1 MVTLKGIVEG
11 VNLEHILIASRPQCG
26 STGVSCKDAVHCC
39 PNFVRG
45 SLFAV
50 FVVVVVVV
58 VRQQRRVRVRSGG
71 RANPR
76 SQLNI
81 YELPKACPLK

>member
-1 MVTLKGIVEG
+1 MVTLKGFIER
-11 VNLEHILIASRPQCG
+11 VNLEHILITSRSQSG
-26 STGVSCKDAVHCC
+26 IEGVSCKDAVHCC

-58 VRQQRRVRVRSGG
+58 VVKQQRRVRVRSG
-71 RANPR
+71 
-76 SQLNI
+76 
-81 YELPKACPLK
+81 

>member
-26 STGVSCKDAVHCC
+26 SEGVSCKDAVRCC
-39 PNFVRG
+39 PKFVRA

-50 FVVVVVVV
+50 FVVVVVV
-58 VRQQRRVRVRSGG
+58 VRQQRRVRVRSG
-71 RANPR
+71 
-76 SQLNI
+76 
-81 YELPKACPLK
+81 